1 MKKDNVPVRSVRS
14 ITELHRLLNLPQPQ
28 HPLISVI
35 HLNQIQQSPRLNHDK
50 LLYPFYQICLKQN
63 YDGKLRY
70 GQNYYDFDNGVLSFI
85 SPNQIL
91 SSEGAATDGWVL
103 LIHPDFLHGY
113 SLSKTIRNYGFF
125 SYDLTEALF
134 VSEKE
139 QQMIETLLSAIQ
151 SEYQFSIDKHSQDII
166 ITQLELLLHY
176 ADRFYQRQ
184 FITRK
189 KVHTDLLTKLE
200 TILTAHF
207 EHDNALNAGVPSV
220 EFVASQLNVS
230 PHYLSDM
237 LRNSTGLNAQQHIQQ
252 KLIDKAKEI
261 LSTTNHSVAEI
272 AYQLGFKYPQSFH
285 KLFKSKTNLSPL
297 QFRQSFN

>member
-35 HLNQIQQSPRLNHDK
+35 HLNQIHQSPRLNHDK
-50 LLYPFYQICLKQN
+50 LLYPFYQICLKHN